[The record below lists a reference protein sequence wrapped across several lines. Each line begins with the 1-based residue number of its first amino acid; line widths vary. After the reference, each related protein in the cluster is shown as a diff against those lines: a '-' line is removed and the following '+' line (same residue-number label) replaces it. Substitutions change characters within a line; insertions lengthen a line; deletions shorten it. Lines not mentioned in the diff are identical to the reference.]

1 MFFDMTKDERVLSC
15 SGGGQ
20 GQISAEHPNES
31 YEDDLRFLDPFQSL
45 DFLSPFMDLSDGPQY
60 GLDLAVLQGENPS
73 FLPHIS
79 PFVSDSALREQHPL
93 ERGIF
98 DTIQGITVTQVTKH
112 AENTTASGRDALGR
126 IDWSLP
132 QITPSISAPH
142 PAPTISNETRR
153 ALVADLALRT
163 PGASSHGLELP
174 SAPVLEKF
182 LDSFTSSFN
191 RHVPIF
197 HIPTLQPETTPSPLV
212 LAMCA
217 IGALLLLDRPNA
229 SLLYTLA
236 RRALAYEYLE
246 SRHEHPTMFWDWSR
260 PSETEVPVG
269 LRPLWDTQTNLL
281 LTYFG
286 AFCGHPD
293 LVVRTME
300 EIGSL
305 SCVCRIRSRSPH
317 YLPSAGIS
325 PQTSRAM
332 SLVWDS
338 ETNNLA

>member
-1 MFFDMTKDERVLSC
+1 MFFDMTKDERVLS
-15 SGGGQ
+15 SGGGGQ
-20 GQISAEHPNES
+20 GRISAERSNES
-31 YEDDLRFLDPFQSL
+31 YEEDLHFLDPFQSL
-45 DFLSPFMDLSDGPQY
+45 DFLSPFMDLSDGPQD
-60 GLDLAVLQGENPS
+60 GLDPVVLQGENLD
-73 FLPHIS
+73 FLPHMN
-79 PFVSDSALREQHPL
+79 PFVSDSALREQHQP
-93 ERGIF
+93 ERGIS
-98 DTIQGITVTQVTKH
+98 DAIRGITVRQLTNQI
-112 AENTTASGRDALGR
+112 EDTTTSGRDALGR

-153 ALVADLALRT
+153 ALVADLALRA
-163 PGASSHGLELP
+163 PGASSHGRELP

-182 LDSFTSSFN
+182 LDSFASSFN

-217 IGALLLLDRPNA
+217 IGALLLLDRQNA
-229 SLLYTLA
+229 SLLYTLS

-260 PSETEVPVG
+260 PSETDVPVG
-269 LRPLWDTQTNLL
+269 LRPLWDTQTDLL

-286 AFCGHPD
+286 AFCGDPD

-305 SCVCRIRSRSPH
+305 SCVCRIHSGSPH
-317 YLPSAGIS
+317 Y
-325 PQTSRAM
+325 
-332 SLVWDS
+332 
-338 ETNNLA
+338 